1 MQRPALQVD
10 FLLWLDR
17 YVGTW
22 EYDSQRYTIR
32 RRNDGWLEAR
42 GPDYKIA
49 SLNELLAK
57 GKRIEPAESPLGMY
71 PVLLSQP
78 LMKLWLKP
86 DEMEHLRNAWRV
98 GRGMRLI
105 VKAIE
110 SNIRES
116 DEATQRAKFEKMW
129 LLGRRYD
136 ESWTVE
142 DSSVYPKL
150 MAEFEED
157 TRIRGRNP

>member
-1 MQRPALQVD
+1 
-10 FLLWLDR
+10 
-17 YVGTW
+17 
-22 EYDSQRYTIR
+22 
-32 RRNDGWLEAR
+32 
-42 GPDYKIA
+42 
-49 SLNELLAK
+49 
-57 GKRIEPAESPLGMY
+57 MY

-78 LMKLWLKP
+78 LMILLLKP
-86 DEMEHLRNAWRV
+86 DEMEHLWNAWRV
-98 GRGMRLI
+98 GRGIKLI
-105 VKAIE
+105 VKAIGR
-110 SNIRES
+110 NIRES